1 MDVSSSRTTRQV
13 DHVSHAQALEDFAQR
28 RASGREES
36 AQQSMPIGLLQRSL
50 PALSTTT
57 RPLEDPGQLCRDR
70 SLTARKAIESHAKPQ
85 RRKRKNRKKSSNLY
99 QFIQFDCFRPSD
111 C

>member
-36 AQQSMPIGLLQRSL
+36 AQQSMPVGLLEPSL

-57 RPLEDPGQLCRDR
+57 QPLEDPGQLRRDH

-85 RRKRKNRKKSSNLY
+85 RHKRKTARSHQTYISSSSS
-99 QFIQFDCFRPSD
+99 IA
-111 C
+111 